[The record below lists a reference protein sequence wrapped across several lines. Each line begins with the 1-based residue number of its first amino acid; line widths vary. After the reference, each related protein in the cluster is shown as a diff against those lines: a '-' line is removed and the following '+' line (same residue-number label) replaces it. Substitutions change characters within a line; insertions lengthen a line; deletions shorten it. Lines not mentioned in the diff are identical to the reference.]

1 LNVLA
6 LLAYYLPAL
15 RATKVN
21 PMIALR
27 YGLKGADSD
36 CQPNFSPH
44 FDFYHDNSWIFP
56 LWRWPSGSMLIVSS
70 CAGIKP
76 PGAFAL

>member
-1 LNVLA
+1 MA

-44 FDFYHDNSWIFP
+44 FDFYHDNTWIFP
-56 LWRWPSGSMLIVSS
+56 LWRWSPGDMLIATSR
-70 CAGIKP
+70 AGIKAL
-76 PGAFAL
+76 GALAL